1 MGRSWPASVTCEAT
15 EMVRRGPFQ
24 SLRWLWFISSPG
36 KFQMQVL
43 PQCGHAVHED
53 APDKVSV
60 VLDACKRA
68 TVRVTVDLTEDSM
81 SP

>member
-1 MGRSWPASVTCEAT
+1 
-15 EMVRRGPFQ
+15 
-24 SLRWLWFISSPG
+24 
-36 KFQMQVL
+36 MQVL

-60 VLDACKRA
+60 VLDGCKRA